1 MDIVIFLLCYCCLF
15 IFNFFGLM
23 MPTQV
28 VNTYIFIKIRKTKC
42 LSVFDAAIG

>member
-1 MDIVIFLLCYCCLF
+1 MYGYRHISVVLLLF